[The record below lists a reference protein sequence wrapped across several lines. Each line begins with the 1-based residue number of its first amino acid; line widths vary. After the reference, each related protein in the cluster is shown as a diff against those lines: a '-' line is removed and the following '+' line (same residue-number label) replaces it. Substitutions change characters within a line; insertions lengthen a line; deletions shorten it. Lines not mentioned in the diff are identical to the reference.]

1 MKIFIVCHDQ
11 IPLKW
16 HILPPLQG
24 QSLKAFQKHNSL
36 FIAQP
41 QFIDLIDNQWFEQ
54 QFWLNQ
60 GRLLGA
66 KSGRGSA
73 WIIKSE
79 HGKWVLR
86 HYYRGGLPAKI
97 NKDRFLWLG
106 LDNCRAF
113 KEFRLLQTLQ
123 QKQLPAPAPVAA
135 RVQRKGLSYRTD
147 IIVEHINHQQTFA
160 DLLKPNPTQPLDL
173 KQWQL
178 IGNTIAQFHRQ
189 GVFHA
194 DLNAHNI
201 LLDQKQCF
209 LIDFDKGSI
218 KTINH
223 SWQQAN
229 LNRLK
234 RSIEKISKQSCNKH
248 LKTAW
253 QALQQAWQQN
263 R

>member
-1 MKIFIVCHDQ
+1 M
-11 IPLKW
+11 
-16 HILPPLQG
+16 
-24 QSLKAFQKHNSL
+24 KAFQKHNSL

-41 QFIDLIDNQWFEQ
+41 QFVELIDDQWFEQ

-73 WIIKSE
+73 WIVKSE

-97 NKDRFLWLG
+97 NRDRFLWTG
-106 LDNCRAF
+106 VDNSRAF

-123 QKQLPAPAPVAA
+123 QKQLPAPAPIAA
-135 RVQRKGLSYRTD
+135 RVQKHGISYRTD
-147 IIVEHINHQQTFA
+147 IIVEHIKHQQTFA
-160 DLLKPNPTQPLDL
+160 DLLKPSSNQPPDPEL
-173 KQWQL
+173 WGL
-178 IGNTIAQFHRQ
+178 IGSTIAQFHRQ

-218 KTINH
+218 RTLKH

-234 RSIEKISKQSCNKH
+234 RSIEKISNQSCSKD
-248 LKTAW
+248 LKPAW